1 MGLTIVHCADL
12 HLETTFPGVRGGAKR
27 RIALADAFVRIVD
40 LALERN
46 ADVLFLG
53 GDIYEAE
60 RAGPQTA
67 RFLFEH
73 LARFGRPVFVA
84 PGNHDPYSAT
94 CLFARDDVPSNVRV
108 FAEAAWRAIP
118 LGADVT
124 VYGFAH
130 TPAEPGRPFKKARFD
145 RGGTKIALVHGSDED
160 RCPPQ
165 KRATAPFTQAEIEA
179 SGAAIL
185 LSGHY
190 HGGYVVDGARGPV
203 LAYPGSPEPIKFGES
218 DVHGALVVRIEN
230 GAVAVEQ
237 VSLARTHLVDRICAL
252 EDAASEAAV
261 IAALEAALSGLG
273 RNDFVRLRLRG
284 TVAGG
289 TRIDVAT
296 LTEHCAGALGSLQ
309 LLDETIGVDYERLAG
324 EPTVRGHV
332 VRDLLEVARSENP
345 EHAEIGAAALRY
357 TIAAFEGAG
366 IAP

>member
-1 MGLTIVHCADL
+1 MALTIVHCADL

-27 RIALADAFVRIVD
+27 RLALADAFVRIVD
-40 LALERN
+40 LALERK
-46 ADVLFLG
+46 ADALFLG

-84 PGNHDPYSAT
+84 PGNHDPYSVT
-94 CLFARDDVPSNVRV
+94 SLFARDDVPHNVRV

-118 LGADVT
+118 LGPEVT

-145 RGGTKIALVHGSDED
+145 RAGTKIALVHGSDED
-160 RCPPQ
+160 RCPPN

-203 LAYPGSPEPIKFGES
+203 LAYPGSPEPIRFGES
-218 DVHGALVVRIEN
+218 AVHGALVLRID
-230 GAVAVEQ
+230 GAAVGVEQ
-237 VSLARTHLVDRICAL
+237 VPLARTHLVDRICAL

-261 IAALEAALSGLG
+261 IAALESSLAGLG
-273 RNDFVRLRLRG
+273 RGDFVRLRLRG
-284 TVAGG
+284 TLAGG

-296 LTEHCAGALGSLQ
+296 LTERCAESLGALQ
-309 LLDETIGVDYERLAG
+309 LLDETIGVDYEQLAA
-324 EPTVRGHV
+324 EPTVRGYV
-332 VRDLLEVARSENP
+332 TRDLLELAHSENP
-345 EHAEIGAAALRY
+345 EHAAIAAAALRY
-357 TIAAFEGAG
+357 SVAAFEGAA
-366 IAP
+366 ITP